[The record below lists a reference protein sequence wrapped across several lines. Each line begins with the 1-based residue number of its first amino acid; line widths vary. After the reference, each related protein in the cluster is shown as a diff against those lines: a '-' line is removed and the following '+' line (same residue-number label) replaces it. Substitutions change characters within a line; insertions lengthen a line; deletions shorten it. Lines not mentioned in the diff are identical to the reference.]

1 MMLVGLSS
9 SQAVGPGAS
18 VPYWLMVRGCSQ
30 FLVMCG
36 PFHSAAH
43 NIAADFFPKEG
54 EGQSDRGKWEDRWGR
69 RKKYHVDWAGKVA
82 CNRSGICLFKH
93 L

>member
-54 EGQSDRGKWEDRWGR
+54 EGQSDRGMWEDGKRER
-69 RKKYHVDWAGKVA
+69 MRK
-82 CNRSGICLFKH
+82 RSKWKPEYLFII
-93 L
+93 